1 MTQIQGR
8 LAFALMVLVF
18 RVRDSIWPPENTLR
32 RIGVSP
38 RHTFLDFGCGPGSF
52 SMAAARLVGPAGK
65 VYALDVNPLTVRR
78 VQKNAEKESL
88 KNITA
93 ISADNPSGL
102 PSHSVDVAFLHDVL
116 HLLADTPSVIAGLHR
131 ALKREGWLWVGDHHM
146 KEAAIV
152 SAVTAGE
159 FFRPARSSPRCQRM
173 YDFEPTNRE

>member
-38 RHTFLDFGCGPGSF
+38 GHTFLDFGCGPGSF